1 MDDLIAKV
9 GDDKDILNLSTQYS
23 HHMNVTMFYLCQ
35 DMFPHRKYAKTISR
49 NAQYIVAFKNP
60 RDQVALCM
68 LLPQMYPMTWKD
80 PLEQNNACMERP
92 FCYLLLDVHPATP
105 DNRRLLSHLLKHE
118 GCICCYR

>member
-1 MDDLIAKV
+1 MVWGQK
-9 GDDKDILNLSTQYS
+9 
-23 HHMNVTMFYLCQ
+23 
-35 DMFPHRKYAKTISR
+35 REW

-80 PLEQNNACMERP
+80 PLEQNNACTERP